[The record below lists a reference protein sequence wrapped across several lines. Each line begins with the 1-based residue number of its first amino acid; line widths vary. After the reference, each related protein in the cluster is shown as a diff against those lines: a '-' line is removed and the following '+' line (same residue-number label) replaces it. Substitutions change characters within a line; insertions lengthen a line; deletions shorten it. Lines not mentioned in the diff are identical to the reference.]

1 MEPEGEKKHT
11 MKTLWFM
18 IQATGEPY
26 KTEKCIKLIF
36 SLMQKTTLTRG
47 FWNAFLFL
55 SPRPVAAHQ
64 FHRPHSSKRA
74 FQPSK

>member
-1 MEPEGEKKHT
+1 
-11 MKTLWFM
+11 M

-47 FWNAFLFL
+47 FWNAF
-55 SPRPVAAHQ
+55 PV
-64 FHRPHSSKRA
+64 PSSCALTISIDHIRVNEHFNTVNSCTSSIA
-74 FQPSK
+74 TAPAN